1 MSKRLILIL
10 ALVMTAASAAFAST
24 DGRIRQLLDERYG
37 DVNGKPGAAVII
49 LKGDSIIHESYRG
62 VADMKTGEAI
72 SAETRFNIASVSK
85 QFTVIAMLQQAAKG
99 LLSIDDKVSKYFPE
113 YPQAFWQDITLA
125 DLAGHTSGLPDSRDR
140 SDRNACVYATDE
152 SSARYFPGITALK
165 FKPGE
170 AYDYIN
176 PTFILIARVV
186 EQLTGSEFCQY
197 ADSALFKAAGMNST
211 YYFNPDATPAHQ
223 AHAYLP
229 EGDGWIEYDY
239 GEETFFATR
248 PDGGIYST
256 VRDMA
261 RWESALRDNRLVDAA
276 LRDKAYT
283 PRADVGNSPWCDYQ
297 RRPNTYYGLGWFV
310 ETTPGR
316 PLKVYHTGDNGGF
329 QAYVAKYPEYDVKVI
344 VLENRND
351 LDRWTLASD
360 IENLLIDEGVLK
372 H

>member
-1 MSKRLILIL
+1 M
-10 ALVMTAASAAFAST
+10 ATVSAMFAST
-24 DGRIRQLLDERYG
+24 DSRISELLAERYG
-37 DVNGKPGAAVII
+37 DMPYAPGAAVLI
-49 LKGDSIIHESYRG
+49 LKGDSVIHESYRG
-62 VADMKTGEAI
+62 MADMKTCEPI
-72 SAETRFNIASVSK
+72 SAQTRFNIASVSK

-99 LLSIDDKVSKYFPE
+99 LLSTDDKVSKYFPE
-113 YPQAFWQDITLA
+113 FKQAFWRKITLA

-152 SSARYFPGITALK
+152 SSARYFPTIKALK
-165 FKPGE
+165 FEPGT

-176 PTFILIARVV
+176 PTFILIAKVI

-197 ADSALFKAAGMNST
+197 ADSALFKVAGMNDT
-211 YYFNPDATPAHQ
+211 YYFDPAAAPAHQ
-223 AHAYLP
+223 AHGYLP
-229 EGDGWIEYDY
+229 EGDKWIEYDY

-261 RWESALRDNRLVDAA
+261 RWESALRDNRLLPAE

-283 PRADVGNSPWCDYQ
+283 PRADVGNSIWCDYQ

-310 ETTPGR
+310 ETTPDR

-351 LDRWTLASD
+351 LDRWTLATD
-360 IENLLIDEGVLK
+360 IENILIDEGLLK